1 MTEEIESKEMSV
13 TARRPLTLNS
23 EVGRLVSGHGLSR
36 AADNAH
42 SDGFSPCLLQGL
54 KPISIIPFR
63 HG

>member
-36 AADNAH
+36 AADNAY
-42 SDGFSPCLLQGL
+42 SDGL
-54 KPISIIPFR
+54 
-63 HG
+63 